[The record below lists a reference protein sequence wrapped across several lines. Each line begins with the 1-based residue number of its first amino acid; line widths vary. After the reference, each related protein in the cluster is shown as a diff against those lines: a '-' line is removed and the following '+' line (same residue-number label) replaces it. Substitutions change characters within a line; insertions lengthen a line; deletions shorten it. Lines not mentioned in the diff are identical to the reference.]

1 MYYFTT
7 SKWLGVLVLTLTSMV
22 AVRGQNVTNSINTN
36 LPTDPPDPI
45 KSRMDYIF
53 SGLDQTAINTGILTD
68 YGLDFSDPTRYDGV
82 IRPENELNIDAWR
95 MLYGTLLS
103 SVINPSSRLVHL
115 RTINETLETLWAGYD
130 RSNPVVDIPVQF
142 VAYQS
147 LRSDALSQN
156 LITNVNEQLD
166 DVPGRTQSPYTT
178 AYAFGAAPHVGYS
191 TNGYVTFAFRSSL
204 FVNSS
209 NKTFSSFAVDFDNGL
224 GYVPLAADD
233 PISIAYGTQGTK
245 TLKFRITFTDGSIY
259 YSHAKFR
266 IYAPPGNPQARYTE
280 PESRTFRF
288 PRSTDTACPENFA
301 NPEAW
306 QGSFAGARVTAHYG
320 DIGNRPAVSNTCTP
334 QFIRPLIVIEGYDIS
349 NFSAFGE
356 HNWDFAQFLRSNVNG
371 GLAATVTS
379 GSRMSDVLDVAGYDL
394 IFVDFHD
401 GTGDIVRN
409 AYLLE
414 NVIQWVNAHKIINP
428 QNGTRER
435 NVVLGQSM
443 GGLVARYA
451 VCDLEKRRIANT
463 SVPGHEVRTLI
474 TQDSPHRG
482 ANVPLG
488 FQALI
493 NNLSGQSLTRLG
505 LFSYGVVGAI
515 VGSFL
520 TMDDLIPALK
530 QGKQLL
536 NAPATRQ
543 MLLVQDGLTNS
554 FLNGQYRDMV
564 TFPAGYSTTFTT
576 RATANGSECGNNQ
589 IIAAGSELLYAN
601 ASLYV
606 NQLLFFAA
614 TDIAAGTVGIV
625 HPGLGALTRVGLYA
639 LAPFTGKYWKTTFDV
654 RATAANGTGQVLAAN
669 IRFEKRVLFLIPI
682 NITIHNSTRSTSGL
696 TPWDSSPGGYYN
708 MRTFMASIPANPNI
722 NLYPIVVANL
732 TIRMAPLFNFV
743 PTVSAL
749 DITPVTIPAAAITA
763 PYTGGN
769 NTQYPS
775 WFANYKTQERN
786 TDDALGSAANWRHLQ
801 LSQTGA
807 EWLVNVI
814 QGNNPISNCS
824 FACPNLTG
832 AASIAGESALCQ
844 DPRIYTLAGLP
855 AGATASWTVTGPFQ
869 RTSAST
875 GTSAT
880 IQPTA
885 NSGNGTLT
893 AHITTPACTRAHLTK
908 PLNVQ
913 SRDWPAAR
921 FDMWGYPEY
930 FYPESTYTFYTNQQ
944 YRIDV
949 IDYPWKAAGEQIYI
963 SVHGQSEDVD
973 FRGPGYILK
982 TFSVMGPHTLVA
994 NVMGVCGAIGVT
1006 TNIYVEDRWGRTSI
1020 ANSDFSYY
1028 PNPANEEL
1036 QVSLNSIEKDTPET
1050 NRVVRTIPA
1059 AFGIRL
1065 LDPMGNTV
1073 ATASG
1078 NGIETVTLATDN
1090 LPEGVYYLTVTN
1102 GKKVYTEP
1110 VVIHH

>member
-1 MYYFTT
+1 MYYFSTL
-7 SKWLGVLVLTLTSMV
+7 KWLGVIVLTLSCMV
-22 AVRGQNVTNSINTN
+22 AVRGQNVTNSNNTN

-45 KSRMDYIF
+45 KSRLDYIF
-53 SGLDQTAINTGILTD
+53 GALDQTPITTGILTD
-68 YGLDFSDPTRYDGV
+68 YGLDFSDPARYDGV
-82 IRPENELNIDAWR
+82 IRPENELTIDAWR

-103 SVINPSSRLVHL
+103 AVINPSGNLVHL
-115 RTINETLETLWAGYD
+115 RTINETLENLWAGYD

-156 LITNVNEQLD
+156 LITNVNEKLY

-178 AYAFGAAPHVGYS
+178 AYAFGAAPHIGYS
-191 TNGYVTFAFRSSL
+191 TQGYVTFAFRSSL

-209 NKTFSSFAVDFDNGL
+209 GKTFSSFAVDFDNGL
-224 GYVPLAADD
+224 GYVPLTVNTPVA
-233 PISIAYGTQGTK
+233 IAYGTAGTK
-245 TLKFRITFTDGSIY
+245 TLKFRISFTDGSTY
-259 YSHAKFR
+259 YSHSKFR
-266 IYAPPGNPQARYTE
+266 IFTPAGNPQARYTQ

-288 PRSTDTACPENFA
+288 PRSTDTACPESFA

-306 QGSFAGARVTAHYG
+306 QGSAAGARVSVHYG
-320 DIGNRPAVSNTCTP
+320 DIGNRPAVSGTCNP
-334 QFIRPLIVIEGYDIS
+334 QFIRPLIVVEGYDIS

-356 HNWDFAQFLRSNVNG
+356 PNWDFGQFLTSNVNG
-371 GLAATVTS
+371 GLAATVVS
-379 GSRMSDVLDVAGYDL
+379 GDRLSDVLDVAGYDL
-394 IFVDFHD
+394 VFVDFHD

-409 AYLLE
+409 AYMLE
-414 NVIQWVNAHKIINP
+414 NVIQWVNAHKITNP

-451 VCDLEKRRIANT
+451 VCDLEKRRIANA
-463 SVPGHEVRTLI
+463 SFASHEVRTLI

-520 TMDDLIPALK
+520 TMDDLVPALK

-543 MLLVQDGLTNS
+543 MLLLQDGLTND
-554 FLNGQYRDMV
+554 FLAGQYRTMV
-564 TFPAGYSTTFTT
+564 TFPNGYTPTFLT
-576 RATANGSECGNNQ
+576 RATANGSECGNPQ
-589 IIAAGSELLYAN
+589 IIAPGSELLYAN

-606 NQLLFFAA
+606 NQLLFFVAS
-614 TDIAAGTVGIV
+614 DIAAGAAGLV
-625 HPGLGALTRVGLYA
+625 HPGLGVLTRVGLYA

-696 TPWDSSPGGYYN
+696 TPWDSSPGGYYSL
-708 MRTFMASIPANPNI
+708 RTFMASIPANPNI

-749 DITPVTIPAAAITA
+749 DITPTPIPTAAITA
-763 PYTGGN
+763 PYTGGSN
-769 NTQYPS
+769 AQYPS
-775 WFANYKTQERN
+775 SFNNFKTQERN
-786 TDDALGSAANWRHLQ
+786 ANDALGSIANWRHLQ

-807 EWLVNVI
+807 EWLVSII
-814 QGNNPISNCS
+814 QGNSPTSNCS
-824 FACPNLTG
+824 FACPDG
-832 AASIAGESALCQ
+832 AGATAIAGESALCQ
-844 DPRIYTLAGLP
+844 DPRTYTLTGLP
-855 AGATASWTVTGPFQ
+855 SGSTSSWTVTGPFN
-869 RTSAST
+869 RTSPQI
-875 GTSAT
+875 GTTAT
-880 IQPTA
+880 IVPTA
-885 NSGNGTLT
+885 TSGNGTLT
-893 AHITTPACTRAHLTK
+893 AQITTPACTRAHLTK
-908 PLNVQ
+908 PLNVR

-921 FDMWGYPEY
+921 YDMWGYPEY
-930 FYPESTYTFYTNQQ
+930 FYPESTYIFYTNQQ

-994 NVMGVCGAIGVT
+994 NVMGVCGAVGVT
-1006 TNIYVEDRWGRTSI
+1006 TNIYVEGGWGRTAI

-1036 QVSLNSIEKDTPET
+1036 QVSVSNTDRNPTET
-1050 NRVVRTIPA
+1050 NRALPKPG
-1059 AFGIRL
+1059 AFRIKL
-1065 LDPMGNTV
+1065 LDPMGNIV
-1073 ATASG
+1073 ATGTGTGA
-1078 NGIETVTLATDN
+1078 ETVTLATHT

-1102 GKKVYTEP
+1102 GKKIYREP